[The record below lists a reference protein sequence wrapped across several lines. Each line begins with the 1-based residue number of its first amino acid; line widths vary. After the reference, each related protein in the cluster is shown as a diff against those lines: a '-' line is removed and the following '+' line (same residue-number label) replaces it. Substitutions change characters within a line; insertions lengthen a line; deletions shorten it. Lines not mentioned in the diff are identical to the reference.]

1 MDVIRFWLDH
11 RAEVLALLGQHML
24 LAGLSTLVAAAIA
37 VPLGI
42 SAAHRPRLSAPL
54 VGLANAVQTVP
65 SLAMFGFLLPL
76 PLLGGIGSRTAIVAL
91 TLYALLPIL
100 RTTITGIT
108 GIDRSVRDAGIALG
122 MTPRQLL
129 WQVEI
134 PLAIPS
140 IVSGM
145 RIAAVVA
152 VGSATIAAAVGAG
165 GLGEYI
171 YRGLAMVDTTVILAG
186 AIPAAA
192 LALLVDLALWWAQRR
207 TTRRHGS
214 SSLRV
219 PLAIAGTCGALLLTA
234 WAVLSW
240 RATDVVVVGSKN
252 FAEQLV
258 LAEIVAQ
265 TLERDAGMRVDRR
278 LNLGGTL
285 ICDRALLAGDIDVY
299 VEYTGTALTAVF
311 GQPLGT
317 SRAQVTGTV
326 RELYARSGRTLLPP
340 LGFDNTFAMLVRGAD
355 ARARG
360 LQTIDDAARES
371 PGWRAAFGYEFLD
384 RPDGYAGLAK
394 AYGIRL
400 AEPPTSM
407 DLSLTY
413 RALASGQVDLIAG
426 DATSGLIRALDLV
439 ALEDTRGYFP
449 PYDAV
454 PVARSES
461 LRRHPAMRRAL
472 EGLGGRITAAHM
484 REMNHRVEALRQP
497 PADVARAFLAGEI
510 EPR

>member
-1 MDVIRFWLDH
+1 MIAALRDARLRG
-11 RAEVLALLGQHML
+11 RAAVTRMARDPL
-24 LAGLSTLVAAAIA
+24 LARASRRSPGAARAARAARRPLDARGHRLRRAARHRGRASAAAQCA
-37 VPLGI
+37 AGRRSPMPCRRCRAWRC
-42 SAAHRPRLSAPL
+42 SASCCRCRCS
-54 VGLANAVQTVP
+54 
-65 SLAMFGFLLPL
+65 
-76 PLLGGIGSRTAIVAL
+76 GGIGSRTAIVAL

-129 WQVEI
+129 WQVEL

-140 IVSGM
+140 IVSGV

-207 TTRRHGS
+207 STRRHARRT
-214 SSLRV
+214 LRG
-219 PLAIAGTCGALLLTA
+219 PLAVAATCGAARARRPGASLA
-234 WAVLSW
+234 W

-258 LAEIVAQ
+258 LGEIVAQ
-265 TLERDAGMRVDRR
+265 AHRARRRRARRSPAQPRWHADLRSRPARGRHRRLRRVHRHGVDRR
-278 LNLGGTL
+278 VRPAARHVARRGHAARCAISTRAAAARCCRRSASTTPSPCSCAAPTL
-285 ICDRALLAGDIDVY
+285 APAGC
-299 VEYTGTALTAVF
+299 A
-311 GQPLGT
+311 
-317 SRAQVTGTV
+317 S
-326 RELYARSGRTLLPP
+326 
-340 LGFDNTFAMLVRGAD
+340 
-355 ARARG
+355 
-360 LQTIDDAARES
+360 IDDAAREA
-371 PGWRAAFGYEFLD
+371 PRWRAAFGYEFLD
-384 RPDGYAGLAK
+384 RPDGYAGLAR

-413 RALASGQVDLIAG
+413 RALASGRW
-426 DATSGLIRALDLV
+426 T
-439 ALEDTRGYFP
+439 
-449 PYDAV
+449 
-454 PVARSES
+454 
-461 LRRHPAMRRAL
+461 
-472 EGLGGRITAAHM
+472 
-484 REMNHRVEALRQP
+484 
-497 PADVARAFLAGEI
+497 
-510 EPR
+510 